1 MLLDARAGRLL
12 ELLERLPLYELDERD
27 VLPELRETEE
37 LLVRCVA
44 GRLTVAEL
52 RELLVAA
59 REAVGRALVVAAE
72 RLLTAALLERCT
84 LCRPERPP

>member
-1 MLLDARAGRLL
+1 MLLEARAGRLL
-12 ELLERLPLYELDERD
+12 ELPERLPLYELDERD
-27 VLPELRETEE
+27 VLPELR
-37 LLVRCVA
+37 VA

-72 RLLTAALLERCT
+72 RLLTVALLERCT
-84 LCRPERPP
+84 PCRPVRPP

>member
-12 ELLERLPLYELDERD
+12 ELPERLPLYELDERD
-27 VLPELRETEE
+27 VLPELRETDE
-37 LLVRCVA
+37 LLELRVA

-52 RELLVAA
+52 RELLIAA
-59 REAVGRALVVAAE
+59 REAVGRALVVVAE